1 MGGMEALRSTPAER
15 VRGAVAAITV
25 SLGLGA
31 ALIAGLS
38 VDVRRVVEAA
48 PAVFGILPPPAPEPV
63 PPARS
68 QPKRE
73 RHPAPGRATAPRPEG
88 AASPANLR
96 GKATEI
102 VAPPVPVVVQP
113 PVLITAEVAG
123 VGSHQT
129 TGAAPVRGPGTGSGG
144 VGTGTGSGAG
154 GDGDGGGGGGEGET
168 PPRWRSGRLRDSDY
182 PSTLTQA
189 GIGGRVG
196 VRYVVE
202 TNGRVGRCDVTHSSG
217 SAELDSLTCGLIQ
230 KRFRFDPS
238 RDADGR
244 PVASTIIENHEWIPE
259 PGRGSDDD

>member
-1 MGGMEALRSTPAER
+1 MEALRSTPAER
-15 VRGAVAAITV
+15 VRGAIAAVAV

-38 VDVRRVVEAA
+38 VDVRRLAERA
-48 PAVFGILPPPAPEPV
+48 PSVFGILPPPESEPI
-63 PPARS
+63 PPVRS
-68 QPKRE
+68 KPKRE

-102 VAPPVPVVVQP
+102 VAPPVPIVVQP
-113 PVLITAEVAG
+113 PVVITTELAG
-123 VGSHQT
+123 IGSQQT
-129 TGAAPVRGPGTGSGG
+129 TGAAPIRGPGTGSGG

-182 PSTLTQA
+182 PANLTQA
-189 GIGGRVG
+189 GIGGTVG

-202 TNGRVGRCDVTHSSG
+202 ASGRVGRCDVTHSSG
-217 SAELDSLTCGLIQ
+217 SAELDTMTCRLIQ

-238 RDADGR
+238 RDVEGR
-244 PVASTIIENHEWIPE
+244 AVASTIIENHEWIPQ
-259 PGRGSDDD
+259 PGEGSDER